1 MRDKFENKLPD
12 VLESSRSAEAVLYFG
27 RREQSHLALNCQ
39 RQDGRNYSTSNDKE
53 AKMTL
58 THTDQWLVDSRVP
71 RGRWIGSQQ
80 SYFLTNQNNHEQ
92 VSRAGK

>member
-1 MRDKFENKLPD
+1 
-12 VLESSRSAEAVLYFG
+12 
-27 RREQSHLALNCQ
+27 
-39 RQDGRNYSTSNDKE
+39 
-53 AKMTL
+53 MTL